1 MANHAIIHQEI
12 VRKSHWQLEAV
23 AGVELLDLLLQ
34 IS

>member
-1 MANHAIIHQEI
+1 MTNHAIVHQEI

-23 AGVELLDLLLQ
+23 AGIELLDLLLQ